1 MEDNCTI
8 IAVTNATD
16 HVIVDI
22 EESIESGESPTPITP
37 SLEGMMDSQT
47 SEIINDLQASTM
59 SEGIDLT
66 ISLKSENEMQ
76 MIPSTL
82 DIVDEEEV
90 MQSVQS
96 DQLDQSIQSLQSVEE
111 VTSSTNTPESQ
122 SQM

>member
-8 IAVTNATD
+8 IAVTNTTD

-22 EESIESGESPTPITP
+22 EESAESGESPTPITP
-37 SLEGMMDSQT
+37 SLEGMMDSQA
-47 SEIINDLQASTM
+47 SEIGKDLQASTM

-76 MIPSTL
+76 MIPSTI
-82 DIVDEEEV
+82 DGEEAILSV
-90 MQSVQS
+90 QSVQS
-96 DQLDQSIQSLQSVEE
+96 MQSMQSMQSVEE

-122 SQM
+122 AQM